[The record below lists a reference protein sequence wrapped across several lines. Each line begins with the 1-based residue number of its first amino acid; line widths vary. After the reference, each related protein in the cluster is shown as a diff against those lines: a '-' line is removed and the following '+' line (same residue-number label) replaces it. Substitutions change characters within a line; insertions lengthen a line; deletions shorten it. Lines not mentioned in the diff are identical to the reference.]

1 MPLGRA
7 TIGWYGM
14 KAAHGKPDRMEEP
27 GGSAFSRDVMAR
39 LEEATCW
46 CRHHGQKL
54 TPVRRLVLGLV
65 LSETR
70 PLGAYDIL
78 SLLRAYQPRAVPPT
92 VYRALDFL
100 LEQGLIHRIERLSAF
115 VGCHHRLD
123 CEEHCTSHG
132 AWGAHRAQF
141 LICRSCGQVQELEQ
155 DVVAAVLLQS
165 ARGQGFRAEAA
176 TVEIEGVCA
185 RCAGERKV
193 REN

>member
-1 MPLGRA
+1 
-7 TIGWYGM
+7 M
-14 KAAHGKPDRMEEP
+14 KVERGTAGVANEA
-27 GGSAFSRDVMAR
+27 GGPAFSADVATR
-39 LEEATCW
+39 LEEVVHW
-46 CRHHGQKL
+46 CQHHGQKL
-54 TPVRRLVLGLV
+54 TPVRRLVLGLI

-115 VGCHHRLD
+115 VGCRHRLD
-123 CEEHCTSHG
+123 CEDCCTSHK
-132 AWGAHRAQF
+132 AWGVHRAQF
-141 LICRSCGQVQELEQ
+141 LICRVCGQVQELEQ

-165 ARGQGFRAEAA
+165 ARGRGFRAEAA

-185 RCAGERKV
+185 RCAEASPVK
-193 REN
+193 ES

>member
-1 MPLGRA
+1 MMGSRA
-7 TIGWYGM
+7 AGHMRG
-14 KAAHGKPDRMEEP
+14 GQQKPGGNEEP
-27 GGSAFSRDVMAR
+27 DFSADVSAR
-39 LEEATCW
+39 LEEAAHW
-46 CRHHGQKL
+46 CHHHGQRL
-54 TPVRRLVLGLV
+54 TAVRRLVLGLI
-65 LSETR
+65 LAEKR

-123 CEEHCTSHG
+123 CEECCTSHK
-132 AWGAHRAQF
+132 AWGVHRAQF
-141 LICRSCGQVQELEQ
+141 LICRQCGQVQELEQ

-176 TVEIEGVCA
+176 TVEIEGLCA
-185 RCAGERKV
+185 CCAAEQETGVERD
-193 REN
+193 

>member
-1 MPLGRA
+1 
-7 TIGWYGM
+7 M
-14 KAAHGKPDRMEEP
+14 KA
-27 GGSAFSRDVMAR
+27 GGAAAGSTKEVGGAEFSVEVATR
-39 LEEATCW
+39 LEEVAHW
-46 CRHHGQKL
+46 CQHHGQRL

-65 LSETR
+65 LSETK

-78 SLLRAYQPRAVPPT
+78 SLLRVYQPRAVPPT

-115 VGCHHRLD
+115 VGCRHRLD
-123 CEEHCTSHG
+123 CEDCCTSHK
-132 AWGAHRAQF
+132 AWGVHRAQF
-141 LICRSCGQVQELEQ
+141 LICRGCGQVQELEQ

-185 RCAGERKV
+185 RCAEVSPV
-193 REN
+193 RES